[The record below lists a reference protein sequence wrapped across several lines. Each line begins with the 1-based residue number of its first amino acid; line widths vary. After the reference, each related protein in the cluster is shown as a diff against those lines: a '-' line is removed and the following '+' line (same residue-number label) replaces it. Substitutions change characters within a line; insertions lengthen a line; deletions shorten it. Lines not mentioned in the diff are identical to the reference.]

1 MEVRFVI
8 PGPPKGKGRPR
19 FSQVAG
25 HAKATTPKD
34 TVLYENL
41 VRTEYQ
47 RQCGEARFEDGSM
60 LDLRVVAYYPI
71 PSSKSK
77 KQQRLMEAGVI
88 RPTTKPDNDNIL
100 KIIADSLN
108 QIAYKDDAQV
118 VDTQVRKF
126 YSRRPRVAVVIR
138 SAAATESNTA
148 LSTLSATKTG
158 FPLALPK
165 SNTTPTA
172 RHTLRFCITPTA
184 RRDTFL
190 RRSG

>member
-1 MEVRFVI
+1 MEVKFVI

-25 HAKATTPKD
+25 HTKATTPKD

-47 RQCGEARFEDGSM
+47 RQCGEARFEDGAM
-60 LDLRVVAYYPI
+60 LAYYPI

-77 KQQRLMEAGVI
+77 KQQRLMEASVI

-100 KIIADSLN
+100 KIVADSLN

-118 VDTQVRKF
+118 VDAQIRKF

-138 SAAATESNTA
+138 PAAAPES
-148 LSTLSATKTG
+148 
-158 FPLALPK
+158 
-165 SNTTPTA
+165 
-172 RHTLRFCITPTA
+172 
-184 RRDTFL
+184 
-190 RRSG
+190 SGGGETQ

>member
-77 KQQRLMEAGVI
+77 KQQRLMEDGVI
-88 RPTTKPDNDNIL
+88 RPTRT
-100 KIIADSLN
+100 
-108 QIAYKDDAQV
+108 
-118 VDTQVRKF
+118 
-126 YSRRPRVAVVIR
+126 
-138 SAAATESNTA
+138 
-148 LSTLSATKTG
+148 
-158 FPLALPK
+158 
-165 SNTTPTA
+165 
-172 RHTLRFCITPTA
+172 TLRWWT
-184 RRDTFL
+184 L
-190 RRSG
+190 RSGSSTPEGPGSRWSSGRRRHPNHREAVRPNEQAEVQKRPPGQKPG

>member
-1 MEVRFVI
+1 MEVKFVI

-25 HAKATTPKD
+25 HTKATTPKD

-77 KQQRLMEAGVI
+77 KQQRLMEDGVI
-88 RPTTKPDNDNIL
+88 RPTTKPDSDNIL
-100 KIIADSLN
+100 KIVADSLN

-118 VDTQVRKF
+118 VDAQIRKF
-126 YSRRPRVAVVIR
+126 YSRRPRVVVSIRPAAVPDPLEGGR
-138 SAAATESNTA
+138 
-148 LSTLSATKTG
+148 TG
-158 FPLALPK
+158 
-165 SNTTPTA
+165 
-172 RHTLRFCITPTA
+172 
-184 RRDTFL
+184 
-190 RRSG
+190 

>member
-1 MEVRFVI
+1 MEVKFVV

-19 FSQVAG
+19 FSTVAG

-41 VRTEYQ
+41 VKTEYQ
-47 RQCGEARFEDGSM
+47 RQCGEARFEDGAM

-100 KIIADSLN
+100 KIVADSLN
-108 QIAYKDDAQV
+108 QVAYKDDAQV
-118 VDTQVRKF
+118 VDAQIRKF

-138 SAAATESNTA
+138 PAAVPES
-148 LSTLSATKTG
+148 LEG
-158 FPLALPK
+158 GGP
-165 SNTTPTA
+165 
-172 RHTLRFCITPTA
+172 
-184 RRDTFL
+184 
-190 RRSG
+190 G

>member
-1 MEVRFVI
+1 MEVKFVI

-19 FSQVAG
+19 FSRVAG
-25 HAKATTPKD
+25 HTKPTTPQD

-41 VRTEYQ
+41 VKTEYQ
-47 RQCGEARFEDGSM
+47 RQCGEFRFEDGAM

-100 KIIADSLN
+100 KIVADSLN

-118 VDTQVRKF
+118 VDAQIRKF
-126 YSRRPRVAVVIR
+126 YSRKPRVVVSIRPAAVPDPL
-138 SAAATESNTA
+138 EGGG
-148 LSTLSATKTG
+148 TG
-158 FPLALPK
+158 
-165 SNTTPTA
+165 
-172 RHTLRFCITPTA
+172 
-184 RRDTFL
+184 
-190 RRSG
+190 

>member
-1 MEVRFVI
+1 MEVKFVI

-25 HAKATTPKD
+25 HTKATTPKD

-138 SAAATESNTA
+138 SAAATES
-148 LSTLSATKTG
+148 
-158 FPLALPK
+158 
-165 SNTTPTA
+165 
-172 RHTLRFCITPTA
+172 
-184 RRDTFL
+184 
-190 RRSG
+190 SGGGETQ

>member
-1 MEVRFVI
+1 MEVKFVV

-19 FSQVAG
+19 FSQVAS
-25 HAKATTPKD
+25 HAKAMTPQD

-41 VRTEYQ
+41 VKTEFK

-126 YSRRPRVAVVIR
+126 YSRKPRVTVVIKQVP
-138 SAAATESNTA
+138 SQAP
-148 LSTLSATKTG
+148 TG
-158 FPLALPK
+158 MEVA
-165 SNTTPTA
+165 
-172 RHTLRFCITPTA
+172 HV
-184 RRDTFL
+184 
-190 RRSG
+190 

>member
-1 MEVRFVI
+1 MEVKFVI

-25 HAKATTPKD
+25 HTKATTPKD

-77 KQQRLMEAGVI
+77 KQQRLMEDGVI
-88 RPTTKPDNDNIL
+88 RPTTKPDSDNIL
-100 KIIADSLN
+100 KIVADSLN
-108 QIAYKDDAQV
+108 QIDRKSV
-118 VDTQVRKF
+118 V
-126 YSRRPRVAVVIR
+126 
-138 SAAATESNTA
+138 
-148 LSTLSATKTG
+148 
-158 FPLALPK
+158 
-165 SNTTPTA
+165 
-172 RHTLRFCITPTA
+172 
-184 RRDTFL
+184 
-190 RRSG
+190 

>member
-1 MEVRFVI
+1 MEVRFMI

-25 HAKATTPKD
+25 HTKATTPKD

-77 KQQRLMEAGVI
+77 KQQRLMEDGVI
-88 RPTTKPDNDNIL
+88 RPTTKPDSDNIL
-100 KIIADSLN
+100 KIVADSLN

-118 VDTQVRKF
+118 VDAQIRKF
-126 YSRRPRVAVVIR
+126 YSRRPRVVVSIRPAAVPDPLEGGR
-138 SAAATESNTA
+138 
-148 LSTLSATKTG
+148 TG
-158 FPLALPK
+158 
-165 SNTTPTA
+165 
-172 RHTLRFCITPTA
+172 
-184 RRDTFL
+184 
-190 RRSG
+190 

>member
-77 KQQRLMEAGVI
+77 KQQRHN
-88 RPTTKPDNDNIL
+88 R
-100 KIIADSLN
+100 IAKRL
-108 QIAYKDDAQV
+108 
-118 VDTQVRKF
+118 
-126 YSRRPRVAVVIR
+126 
-138 SAAATESNTA
+138 
-148 LSTLSATKTG
+148 
-158 FPLALPK
+158 
-165 SNTTPTA
+165 
-172 RHTLRFCITPTA
+172 
-184 RRDTFL
+184 
-190 RRSG
+190 

>member
-1 MEVRFVI
+1 MEVRFMI

-77 KQQRLMEAGVI
+77 KQQRLMEDGVI
-88 RPTTKPDNDNIL
+88 RPTTKPDSDNIL
-100 KIIADSLN
+100 KIVADSLN

-118 VDTQVRKF
+118 VDAQIRKF
-126 YSRRPRVAVVIR
+126 YSRKPRVVVSIRPAVVPDPL
-138 SAAATESNTA
+138 EGGG
-148 LSTLSATKTG
+148 TG
-158 FPLALPK
+158 
-165 SNTTPTA
+165 
-172 RHTLRFCITPTA
+172 
-184 RRDTFL
+184 
-190 RRSG
+190 